1 MAVREVH
8 NGIVSVEVTNDLG
21 TCACADRNS
30 FSSKFLIVL
39 STPEIPNSGDHIL
52 AVLAAAAK
60 HDMVTIRSSIRTEIV
75 RRKLTCA
82 GVFRVYAVAYRKAFS
97 GNGDG
102 SPPKSGPPGNLQGF
116 GQ

>member
-39 STPEIPNSGDHIL
+39 FEFD
-52 AVLAAAAK
+52 K
-60 HDMVTIRSSIRTEIV
+60 
-75 RRKLTCA
+75 
-82 GVFRVYAVAYRKAFS
+82 F
-97 GNGDG
+97 
-102 SPPKSGPPGNLQGF
+102 
-116 GQ
+116 